1 MKGDGKMNRNMTFS
15 EFKEMFSDYLGLE
28 PEKLTEETNIL
39 TDIGVDSLS
48 LVNTMLRLEKEFQ
61 VEFQPEDKIMTRKL
75 GDAYELVMKHLK

>member
-1 MKGDGKMNRNMTFS
+1 MNRNMTFS